1 MRRAWLERATYG
13 SECAIT
19 NAELHGDWLRR
30 RCGLLY
36 PANVTQKN
44 DFDIYFG
51 GVSATVVD
59 VPAATPPRNW
69 CLRWERIAKPTCLTA
84 IILGESL
91 RHWPSRA
98 VIYNSSGANELMR
111 GTRK

>member
-30 RCGLLY
+30 RCGLLH
-36 PANVTQKN
+36 PANAPVNVTQKN
-44 DFDIYFG
+44 DFDIYLG

-59 VPAATPPRNW
+59 VLAAT
-69 CLRWERIAKPTCLTA
+69 LL
-84 IILGESL
+84 
-91 RHWPSRA
+91 A
-98 VIYNSSGANELMR
+98 VSACAGK
-111 GTRK
+111 G